1 MKDFTRKKEPN
12 LNLLRKRILE
22 EARNYTDQAILD
34 IARSLQDYSESE
46 SDQISDE
53 PSPDDLSDGDAEK
66 DYNKGIIKSVTFL
79 NDNKK
84 FTYNESYKYGT
95 LYVNSDGDYMVD
107 VTAKVVSD
115 DQSVSNIE
123 IQITRTDDE
132 G

>member
-1 MKDFTRKKEPN
+1 MKDFTRKKEPD

-34 IARSLQDYSESE
+34 IARNLQDYSESE
-46 SDQISDE
+46 LDQVSDE

-66 DYNKGIIKSVTFL
+66 DYTKGIIKSVTFL

>member
-1 MKDFTRKKEPN
+1 MKDFTRKKEPD

-34 IARSLQDYSESE
+34 IARNLQDSSESE
-46 SDQISDE
+46 TDQVSDE
-53 PSPDDLSDGDAEK
+53 PNTDDLSNGDADKE
-66 DYNKGIIKSVTFL
+66 YNKGIIKSVTFL